1 MSLSKLLV
9 QRRFGPFFLTQ
20 CAGAFNDNVFKNA
33 MIIMLAYKSASE
45 AAGGLLVNAAAGLF
59 ILPFFL
65 FSPLAGRVADKF
77 DKGTIMRTVKVSEI
91 IIMAIGSTGF
101 YLNSNPILFTALFL
115 MGVHSTF
122 FGPVK
127 YSILPQNLQENELM
141 AGNALVELGTF
152 MTILLGTILGG
163 LLAAHGHP
171 AMISAWIM
179 GIAIIGWIFSLFIPK
194 SPAADPTLSITFNF
208 FSDLR
213 ELISISRQRE
223 GILNAIVGISWF
235 WYFGATILAQLPT
248 FAQHTLNSSDPATT
262 TVLLATFSISVGIGS
277 LLSEKLSRGEI
288 ELGLVPLGAIGMSIF
303 AADLYFVDLS
313 TAAMALINLP
323 EFGFNAIQL
332 PWRILFD
339 IGMCGIS
346 GSFFIVPLYAY
357 IQHRSDPRSRSRL
370 IAANNVLNA
379 IFMVAS
385 ALFTIVFYKLGLNTS
400 EIILVSAI
408 MNLIVSTWILA
419 LIPEFV
425 MRFIFWIIAN
435 TIYRLKF
442 SGRQM
447 IPSTGP
453 VLIVANHVSFI
464 DWFIITATCRR
475 PVRFV
480 MDHHFF
486 TAPGIK
492 TFAAAAKSI
501 PIAPAKEDA
510 VLKEKSFALI
520 SAALRSDHVVC
531 IFPEGA
537 ITRDGNLAPFRPGV
551 DRILKADSVP
561 VYMIAINGL
570 WGSFFSRK
578 GGRAMSQLPHP
589 RRRII
594 SVVIQRFKN
603 QLDEPSNQKAD
614 AIAPALEKEMA
625 LMLN

>member
-1 MSLSKLLV
+1 M
-9 QRRFGPFFLTQ
+9 
-20 CAGAFNDNVFKNA
+20 
-33 MIIMLAYKSASE
+33 
-45 AAGGLLVNAAAGLF
+45 
-59 ILPFFL
+59 
-65 FSPLAGRVADKF
+65 
-77 DKGTIMRTVKVSEI
+77 
-91 IIMAIGSTGF
+91 
-101 YLNSNPILFTALFL
+101 
-115 MGVHSTF
+115 
-122 FGPVK
+122 
-127 YSILPQNLQENELM
+127 
-141 AGNALVELGTF
+141 
-152 MTILLGTILGG
+152 
-163 LLAAHGHP
+163 
-171 AMISAWIM
+171 
-179 GIAIIGWIFSLFIPK
+179 
-194 SPAADPTLSITFNF
+194 
-208 FSDLR
+208 
-213 ELISISRQRE
+213 
-223 GILNAIVGISWF
+223 GISWF

-288 ELGLVPLGAIGMSIF
+288 ELALVPLGAIGMSIF

-313 TAAMALINLP
+313 TAAMALINFP
-323 EFGFNAIQL
+323 EFGLNAIQV

-475 PVRFV
+475 PVRFA

-492 TFAAAAKSI
+492 IFAAAAKAI

-510 VLKEKSFALI
+510 ALKEKSFALI

-594 SVVIQRFKN
+594 SVVIQRFQN
-603 QLDEPSNQKAD
+603 QLDELSNQKTD

>member
-141 AGNALVELGTF
+141 AGNALVEMGTF

-492 TFAAAAKSI
+492 IFAAAAKSI